1 MRKLAPNAT
10 MARLVG
16 VLWDNTKPL
25 QTHPNKECRTH
36 EPPNY
41 FNDDCFEDLDPWV
54 KSATDAGLWV
64 ILAVRG
70 EFSAGQDFETEPGES
85 VFRNETLRSQMYAM
99 WKHVAAHYASFDR
112 IAAYEILSEPRDK
125 TVDAA
130 AVREFYEGGCA
141 ATREVDPQTP
151 CLVGNAPYYKL
162 WKFGNDTILANTSN
176 VIYTFDYFEPAQYV
190 FGSASP
196 TDIAIPKYGAGT
208 SYPCSTLYK
217 GWSQVCSTGGSAEVP
232 FDKSWH
238 EHNLRTYAESLK
250 QYPLFMNQFEVV
262 HGVSAA
268 AGRYEYITDL
278 LSIAKDLDIGW
289 AWWTWAGGNSDG
301 WSHGSSE
308 VVFRFPN
315 GTIMVDTPVLDA
327 MAPYF

>member
-1 MRKLAPNAT
+1 MRLTGFNWQSGRTGPDPGALMKKLAPNAT

-25 QTHPNKECRTH
+25 QTHPNKECRTQ

-41 FNDDCFEDLDPWV
+41 FNDKCFEDLDPWV
-54 KSATDAGLWV
+54 RSATDAGLWV

-85 VFRNETLRSQMYAM
+85 VFRNETLRTQMYAM

-141 ATREVDPQTP
+141 ATREVDPRTP

-162 WKFGNDTILANTSN
+162 WKFGNDTILTNTSN
-176 VIYTFDYFEPAQYV
+176 VIYTFDYFEPAQV
-190 FGSASP
+190 IFSPATHFMCINQFVCASTCLALPHQKTSRSQSTALALPIRARLCTKAGARSAPLAAALSCP
-196 TDIAIPKYGAGT
+196 SIRVGT
-208 SYPCSTLYK
+208 ST
-217 GWSQVCSTGGSAEVP
+217 T
-232 FDKSWH
+232 
-238 EHNLRTYAESLK
+238 
-250 QYPLFMNQFEVV
+250 
-262 HGVSAA
+262 
-268 AGRYEYITDL
+268 
-278 LSIAKDLDIGW
+278 
-289 AWWTWAGGNSDG
+289 
-301 WSHGSSE
+301 
-308 VVFRFPN
+308 
-315 GTIMVDTPVLDA
+315 
-327 MAPYF
+327 